1 MSHTE
6 IASAASVSTSSPT
19 FLSRTVEK
27 SWFSTT
33 LRHHPNA
40 NSQKTCLRFFTSS
53 PAACTVSAG
62 TRTKSRRIRIYPTK
76 EQKTLF
82 KQWFGVSRKVYN
94 ASVEFYNREDK
105 DTVNWMEVANRIL
118 GGMTEDYVRRVPYQI
133 KKIAVK
139 DCYNAFMNG
148 CRKAKKTGEGFELS
162 FRTRKDPKQTCYIPK
177 SALLDEGIYYRIAGK
192 LRISERGLLNHPHRD
207 LRLTRENG
215 RWFIVVPLELPDGIK
230 PCSDNQRAGDVVAV
244 DPGVR
249 SFATYFS
256 ENGYFGSVGD
266 GYDRILRLHLK
277 IDRLCSLRDKHK
289 ADKHKYR
296 NVGRKILRLR
306 ARIKDLVNDL
316 HWKTA
321 EFLARNFSVVIYPTY
336 ETSGMVRKEG
346 RKLRKTVVRA
356 MQSYRFYEFSQRLQQ
371 KCDEYGTLLIRSNE
385 AYTSKTNSFTGAIMN
400 IGSRK
405 SFKYDGVTVDRDVNG
420 ARNILLRAMRDS
432 SAAG

>member
-1 MSHTE
+1 M
-6 IASAASVSTSSPT
+6 
-19 FLSRTVEK
+19 
-27 SWFSTT
+27 
-33 LRHHPNA
+33 
-40 NSQKTCLRFFTSS
+40 
-53 PAACTVSAG
+53 
-62 TRTKSRRIRIYPTK
+62 
-76 EQKTLF
+76 
-82 KQWFGVSRKVYN
+82 
-94 ASVEFYNREDK
+94 
-105 DTVNWMEVANRIL
+105 
-118 GGMTEDYVRRVPYQI
+118 
-133 KKIAVK
+133 
-139 DCYNAFMNG
+139 
-148 CRKAKKTGEGFELS
+148 
-162 FRTRKDPKQTCYIPK
+162 
-177 SALLDEGIYYRIAGK
+177 
-192 LRISERGLLNHPHRD
+192 
-207 LRLTRENG
+207 
-215 RWFIVVPLELPDGIK
+215 
-230 PCSDNQRAGDVVAV
+230 AV

-296 NVGRKILRLR
+296 NVGRKILRIR